1 MNEPVFSHN
10 TQVEDRVLFIALELF
25 KHHYNYNG
33 EHDYSKYIK
42 QAEKIVQIEMNY
54 QFQPTQEN

>member
-1 MNEPVFSHN
+1 MNEPVLDSTH
-10 TQVEDRVLFIALELF
+10 VEDRILFIALELF

-33 EHDYSKYIK
+33 DHDYSKYIK
-42 QAEKIVQIEMNY
+42 QAEKIAQIEMNY